1 MNRKSIAVQD
11 RNDYIAPSSEVDS
24 ASQIPL
30 CVDLDGTLVKTDLLY
45 ESFFLMLKLGA
56 LFLFNC
62 ASWLLKG
69 KAYFKHQIAA
79 RAVVVYMRIS
89 KNLDLF
95 AMAGYVVHRWGAWE
109 PPCAAFTYTVGIE
122 SLFLLSVQR
131 GAPE

>member
-1 MNRKSIAVQD
+1 MKRKSIAVQD
-11 RNDYIAPSSEVDS
+11 RNGYIAPSSEVDS

-56 LFLFNC
+56 LLLFKC

-79 RAVVVYMRIS
+79 RVSIDPQRFALPQTIFGVS
-89 KNLDLF
+89 KASAQSRASLDP
-95 AMAGYVVHRWGAWE
+95 VHR
-109 PPCAAFTYTVGIE
+109 F
-122 SLFLLSVQR
+122 S
-131 GAPE
+131 